1 MTPQPQTGSP
11 PADEATLQPLIEQ
24 LERVYRHVAISSPD
38 GRIQWASAPWMALC
52 GREVDCAGHDLREA
66 ISKLPKPEQSVF
78 MLAELRERGFLLGS
92 PLEIADRESRPVAF
106 EVSVLPLLTAAGQ
119 EAFNLLIARPTPERV
134 RQPERHSILESGA
147 NAVVAVDRDGFI
159 TYANPAFER
168 LSGIGLADIE
178 GSPLA
183 ALSNTAE
190 DAAALLAALGSDA
203 ALEVELKLRQ
213 MKEEGVPVVAAVAP
227 HRRADGTLEGAVV
240 SLSDVSA
247 RRRVESELARRN
259 DELEHCVNTLAHD
272 LRSPLV
278 ALLGFSRLLRQDY
291 GSRLDDTGAHFVDR
305 IEQAGRTMEGL
316 IHDLLELSRIG
327 RHGERPAMVDPRTV
341 LAQLAAEF
349 KPRLDAEG
357 IRLALPNDPPLVYC
371 DRTRLYQVLANL
383 IGNAI
388 NHMGECEARGISVDV
403 VEEEDVDHITVRD
416 FGRGIA
422 PEHHEKI
429 FEVFQTLGP
438 RRDDARGT
446 GTGTGMGLAIVRK
459 IAETHGGGA
468 WVESRPNRGATF
480 HVTFP
485 RR

>member
-1 MTPQPQTGSP
+1 MSAQPHTGSP
-11 PADEATLQPLIEQ
+11 LADEAAIQPLIEQ
-24 LERVYRHVAISSPD
+24 LENVYRYVAISD
-38 GRIQWASAPWMALC
+38 QDARIERLSAPWLALC
-52 GREVDCAGHDLREA
+52 DRETDCAGRNLREG

-78 MLAELRERGFLLGS
+78 MFAELRERGFLLGS
-92 PLEIADRESRPVAF
+92 PIDIADREGRPAPF
-106 EVSVLPLLTAAGQ
+106 EVSVLPVATAAEQ
-119 EAFNLLIARPTPERV
+119 WAFNLVIARPTPERV
-134 RQPERHSILESGA
+134 PRPKRHSILESSA
-147 NAVVAVDRDGFI
+147 NAVVAVDRSGFI

-168 LSGIGLADIE
+168 LTGIGPAEIE

-183 ALSNTAE
+183 ALPSTAE
-190 DAAALLAALGSDA
+190 GVVRLLAALGSDT
-203 ALEVELKLRQ
+203 ALEVEFRLRQ
-213 MKEEGVPVVAAVAP
+213 MKEEGVPVVASVAP

-247 RRRVESELARRN
+247 QRRVERDLARRN
-259 DELEHCVNTLAHD
+259 AALEQCVNTLAHD

-305 IEQAGRTMEGL
+305 IEQAGRTMEEL

-327 RHGERPAMVDPRTV
+327 QHGERPAMLDTGTV

-357 IRLALPNDPPLVYC
+357 IRLALPDDPPQLYC
-371 DRTRLYQVLANL
+371 DHTRLYQVFANL

-388 NHMGECEARGISVDV
+388 DHMGECEVRGISVEV

-429 FEVFQTLGP
+429 FEAFQTLGR
-438 RRDDARGT
+438 RRDDTR
-446 GTGTGMGLAIVRK
+446 GTGMGLAIVRK
-459 IAETHGGGA
+459 IAETHGGRA

-480 HVTFP
+480 HVTIP
-485 RR
+485 RH

>member
-1 MTPQPQTGSP
+1 MSAQPHTGSP
-11 PADEATLQPLIEQ
+11 LVDDATFRPLIEQ
-24 LERVYRHVAISSPD
+24 LERVYRYVSVSDQD
-38 GRIQWASAPWMALC
+38 GRIQWASARWMTLC
-52 GREVDCAGHDLREA
+52 GGGGVCAGFDLREA

-78 MLAELRERGFLLGS
+78 LLAELRERGFLLGS
-92 PLEIADRESRPVAF
+92 PVEIADREGRPSPF
-106 EVSVLPLLTAAGQ
+106 ELSVLPVATAVEPAP
-119 EAFNLLIARPTPERV
+119 FNLLIARPMPERAP
-134 RQPERHSILESGA
+134 RPERHTILESSA
-147 NAVVAVDRDGFI
+147 NAILAVDRDGFI
-159 TYANPAFER
+159 AYANPAFER
-168 LSGIGLADIE
+168 LTGIGPAEIE

-183 ALSNTAE
+183 ALPGTAE
-190 DAAALLAALGSDA
+190 DVVRLLAALGKDTV
-203 ALEVELKLRQ
+203 LEVDLRLRR

-227 HRRADGTLEGAVV
+227 HRRADGMPEGVVV

-247 RRRVESELARRN
+247 QRRAESELARRN

-327 RHGERPAMVDPRTV
+327 RQGERRAMVDPRPV

-349 KPRLDAEG
+349 KTRLDAE
-357 IRLALPNDPPLVYC
+357 APLLYC
-371 DRTRLYQVLANL
+371 DRTRLYQVFANL
-383 IGNAI
+383 IGNAVE
-388 NHMGECEARGISVDV
+388 HMGECAVRGIV
-403 VEEEDVDHITVRD
+403 VEVLEEEDFDHISVRD
-416 FGRGIA
+416 FGRGVA
-422 PEHHEKI
+422 PEHHDRI

-438 RRDDARGT
+438 RRGDTR
-446 GTGTGMGLAIVRK
+446 GTGMGLAIVRK
-459 IAETHGGGA
+459 IAETHGGRA

-485 RR
+485 RA